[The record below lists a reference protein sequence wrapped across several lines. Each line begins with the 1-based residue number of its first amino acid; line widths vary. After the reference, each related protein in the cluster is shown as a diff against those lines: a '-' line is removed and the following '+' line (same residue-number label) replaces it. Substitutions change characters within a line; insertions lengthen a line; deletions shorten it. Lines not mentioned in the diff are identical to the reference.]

1 MCWLAGGPNGNEHSP
16 CACLGTL
23 AAIVCTYRIGRMDKG
38 THANDIHFHASRA
51 LELRLC
57 ESASCPVTPRV
68 QAEHTHQLPCQQ
80 HSEYCIATQR
90 CPEIFLSW
98 GSFCRE
104 SSQMRSASLAALL
117 ADSDGSSSPVAMRA
131 LHFAC
136 LATPPAI
143 MSHHSTRTAH
153 AQHMHMSWC
162 IRPRHKHTRA
172 HTRARRYTH
181 RPPPPRP
188 PRLPLARRCWLGV
201 MRSREACLSSSVSK
215 CGHSTTVPGGA
226 APATNLSRST
236 CGMHEDTGR

>member
-1 MCWLAGGPNGNEHSP
+1 MPLVRCSMLEMCWLAGGPNGNEHSP
-16 CACLGTL
+16 CAYLGTL

-38 THANDIHFHASRA
+38 THANNIHASRA

-90 CPEIFLSW
+90 CPESQW

-153 AQHMHMSWC
+153 AHELVHQAQAQT
-162 IRPRHKHTRA
+162 HTRA
-172 HTRARRYTH
+172 HTRT
-181 RPPPPRP
+181 
-188 PRLPLARRCWLGV
+188 PLYAP
-201 MRSREACLSSSVSK
+201 A
-215 CGHSTTVPGGA
+215 TTA
-226 APATNLSRST
+226 APAATAT
-236 CGMHEDTGR
+236 CAALLAGSHAVP

>member
-1 MCWLAGGPNGNEHSP
+1 MRVRFLSRHPSCP
-16 CACLGTL
+16 
-23 AAIVCTYRIGRMDKG
+23 
-38 THANDIHFHASRA
+38 SRA
-51 LELRLC
+51 HT
-57 ESASCPVTPRV
+57 SAG
-68 QAEHTHQLPCQQ
+68 PCQQ
-80 HSEYCIATQR
+80 HSEYCIATLR
-90 CPEIFLSW
+90 CPESQW